1 MVRGDPD
8 FNEMEES
15 DSGSDEEP
23 APRVRPIQ
31 RNAAPRSAKGF
42 KSVVNQ
48 HSRHF
53 TENSRNYEAFADI
66 QQHPTGLLLAEV

>member
-23 APRVRPIQ
+23 APKVSLTVRTPSLDQ
-31 RNAAPRSAKGF
+31 
-42 KSVVNQ
+42 
-48 HSRHF
+48 
-53 TENSRNYEAFADI
+53 
-66 QQHPTGLLLAEV
+66 